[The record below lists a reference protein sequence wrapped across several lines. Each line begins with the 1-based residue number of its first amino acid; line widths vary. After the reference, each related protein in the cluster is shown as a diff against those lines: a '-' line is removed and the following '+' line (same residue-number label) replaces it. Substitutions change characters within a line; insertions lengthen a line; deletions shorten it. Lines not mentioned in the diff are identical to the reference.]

1 MDFHLDDDQQALQ
14 ETVSAFCASRWP
26 IDGFA
31 ERAKGAFDRG
41 AWDEFVALGIPG
53 ILAPE
58 ASGGLGLGCVEAA
71 IVFEQLGR
79 HLVPGPLL
87 WSVLAA
93 PLVPE
98 VARGSAIAT
107 GLDARATA
115 PHFVEHLR
123 SADLVL
129 VLRADT
135 VALLECG
142 ALESTPVAEPFDP
155 LAPTD
160 RLHDRRDGLQTGR
173 PTGLSND
180 PPSDLPHG
188 RPIGGPA
195 EALQLDRVG
204 TLLAAS
210 LQLGIAQST
219 LDVAVAYALERKQFD
234 VPIGSFQALKHIMS
248 DMYVR
253 IGLARSATYAA
264 AAVLDDPA
272 VGHGVRSLAGAKL
285 LAGEAAV
292 ENAKAAIQI
301 LGGMGFT
308 WEMAPHFF
316 LKRALALDYAFGT
329 PRRQALVFSE
339 SLAEDRL
346 A

>member
-14 ETVSAFCASRWP
+14 ETVAGFCASRWP

-31 ERAKGAFDRG
+31 ERAPGAFDRD
-41 AWDEFVALGIPG
+41 AWDELVALGIPG

-58 ASGGLGLGCVEAA
+58 ASGGLGLGFVEAA
-71 IVFEQLGR
+71 IAFEQLGR

-107 GLDARATA
+107 GLDARAAA
-115 PHFVEHLR
+115 PHFVEYLR

-129 VLRADT
+129 VLHADA
-135 VALLECG
+135 VALLESS
-142 ALESTPVAEPFDP
+142 ALESTPIAEPFDP

-160 RLHDRRDGLQTGR
+160 RLRVRPDDRSAGLA
-173 PTGLSND
+173 NA
-180 PPSDLPHG
+180 PPNDLPRG
-188 RPIGGPA
+188 RPIGGRA
-195 EALQLDRVG
+195 EALQLDRAG

-210 LQLGIAQST
+210 LQLGIAQSS

-234 VPIGSFQALKHIMS
+234 VPIGSFQALKHIMA

-264 AAVLDDPA
+264 AAVLDDPE
-272 VGHGVRSLAGAKL
+272 VGHAVRSLAGAKL

-292 ENAKAAIQI
+292 ENARAAIQI

-339 SLAEDRL
+339 SLAEDCL